1 MDSEENSSEASTSEE
16 TLPVETS
23 TPEQE
28 TVQTSTP
35 EQGSPEQV
43 SPAAES
49 PVDTSSLPEIPTD
62 VPYLIIGGGTA
73 AFAAFRA
80 IRSRD
85 AKAKVSVLNLNSC
98 DEKGCLYSYSC

>member
-1 MDSEENSSEASTSEE
+1 MDDEEASSEASASEE

-23 TPEQE
+23 TLEQE

-35 EQGSPEQV
+35 EKGSPEQL

-85 AKAKVSVLNLNSC
+85 AKAKVSVLNLTCC
-98 DEKGCLYSYSC
+98 DKKGYFYS